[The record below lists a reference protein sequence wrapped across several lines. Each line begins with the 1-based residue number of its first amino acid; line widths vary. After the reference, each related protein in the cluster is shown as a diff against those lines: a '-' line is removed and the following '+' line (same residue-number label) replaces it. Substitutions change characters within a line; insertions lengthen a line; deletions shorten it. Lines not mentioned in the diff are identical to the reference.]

1 MTRARKH
8 GSERGALG
16 DISRLALAAGLLGAV
31 GVVTVMGVNSTSSKV
46 QRGRLKDR
54 IDLTN
59 ALAAPLSGWLKA
71 VPSSPAPGWDALRV
85 DASGRFTGVSGR
97 YQALSGNAQSHPC
110 ATGSGLRDLVDA
122 ATHSAARAVLVIDP
136 PGSCDP
142 LLGVAT
148 PTAGG
153 TVVVTTDIDALVAQ
167 VPAASS
173 LGPDISTYV
182 VDPGGTALTPGPAA
196 VPAPPHLVP
205 FAARV
210 AGGQPATARL
220 TAPEPRSHEVVDAG
234 APIGNGWSIV
244 LQQDAAGFDVGQVVK
259 PSATAMGLIAGLFA
273 AVLLL
278 QAWSD
283 ARRRAAARHADA
295 HAAAFL
301 AVLGHELRTPLT
313 VIKGFVDTLAQRW
326 DAMGD
331 DQRHDLV
338 DRLPQQSRRL
348 NRVVDRLLLAA
359 NMQAG
364 VSAPVSVAPIGVA
377 SALEQIAATYSA
389 LAPLHEFVVDAPG
402 DVIARGD
409 AKAVPQ
415 ILDQLVDNAVK
426 YSPEGGVV
434 RLSARRVRGRV
445 EIAIEDEGVGLPRDL
460 NAIFDAFAQGEDV
473 DGRVHDEGGVG
484 VGLYIVRTLCE
495 QLGGSVRAER
505 RARGARFVV
514 TLHASRERA
523 LSRV

>member
-8 GSERGALG
+8 GHERGALG
-16 DISRLALAAGLLGAV
+16 DVSRLVLAASLLAAV
-31 GVVTVMGVNSTSSKV
+31 GVVTVMGVNSTGTKAEK
-46 QRGRLKDR
+46 GRLKDR
-54 IDLTN
+54 IDLAN
-59 ALAAPLSGWLKA
+59 ALAAPLSKWVSAAPG
-71 VPSSPAPGWDALRV
+71 PGWDVLRV
-85 DASGRFTGVSGR
+85 DASGKFTGVSGR
-97 YQALSGNAQSHPC
+97 YQALAGNVQSHPC
-110 ATGSGLRDLVDA
+110 ATGSGLRELVDA
-122 ATHSAARAVLVIDP
+122 ATRASGRALLVVDP

-142 LLGVAT
+142 VIGVAT
-148 PTAGG
+148 PTTGG
-153 TVVVTTDIDALVAQ
+153 TLVSTTDIDALMAQ
-167 VPAASS
+167 APVASS
-173 LGPDISTYV
+173 LGSDISAFI
-182 VDPGGTALTPGPAA
+182 VDPAGTALTPGPVAIAA
-196 VPAPPHLVP
+196 PAHLPP

-210 AGGQPATARL
+210 AGGQPTTARL
-220 TAPEPRSHEVVDAG
+220 TAAEPRSHEVVDAG
-234 APIGNGWSIV
+234 APMGNGWSVI
-244 LQQDAAGFDVGQVVK
+244 LEQDAAGFDVGQVVK
-259 PSATAMGLIAGLFA
+259 PSATAIGLIGALFA

-313 VIKGFVDTLAQRW
+313 VIKGFIDTLAQRW
-326 DAMGD
+326 DALGD
-331 DQRHDLV
+331 DQRRDLV

-359 NMQAG
+359 NLQAG
-364 VSAPVSVAPIGVA
+364 VSPPVSVAPIAVGQ
-377 SALEQIAATYSA
+377 ALEQVASTYRT

-402 DVIARGD
+402 DVIVRGD
-409 AKAVPQ
+409 AKTVPQ

-445 EIAIEDEGVGLPRDL
+445 EIAIDDQGVGLPRDL
-460 NAIFDAFAQGEDV
+460 DAIFDAFTQGEEV

-484 VGLYIVRTLCE
+484 VGLYIVRTLCK

-505 RARGARFVV
+505 RSRGARFVV